1 MTAGLIR
8 TPFGRTFCLNHQQL
22 GGKTFCLNPHRVGGE
37 TFCLNA
43 QRLGGGT
50 FCLIVLNRFRR
61 SFL

>member
-1 MTAGLIR
+1 MTTGLIR
-8 TPFGRTFCLNHQQL
+8 TPFGRTFCLNPQQL

-43 QRLGGGT
+43 
-50 FCLIVLNRFRR
+50 INRIRR

>member
-8 TPFGRTFCLNHQQL
+8 TPFGRTFRLNPQQL

-43 QRLGGGT
+43 
-50 FCLIVLNRFRR
+50 INRIRR

>member
-8 TPFGRTFCLNHQQL
+8 TPFGRTFCLN
-22 GGKTFCLNPHRVGGE
+22 PHRVGGK

-50 FCLIVLNRFRR
+50 FCLNALNRFRR

>member
-8 TPFGRTFCLNHQQL
+8 TLFGRTFCLNPQQV
-22 GGKTFCLNPHRVGGE
+22 GGK

-43 QRLGGGT
+43 QRLGGRT
-50 FCLIVLNRFRR
+50 FCLNAINRIRR